1 MTTDVAKIDKKSR
14 RGYLTHSVS
23 KIICDLR
30 LWALHQVC
38 MVIPTQALC
47 VIACVLGLWTSALA
61 QQPIAP
67 VDFRPFVDGRNWIVR
82 QPLVYTIGVS
92 KDTITV
98 PPGFVTDF
106 ASIPQVF
113 HSLLRQN
120 GLYLLPA
127 VVHDYLYWTQSC
139 SRDQSDQILNLGMI
153 ENNVPGPQRLAIYGA
168 VRAAGGF
175 AWDANTK
182 DRAAK
187 LIRILPP
194 DRLDIGPNKLW
205 PDYQR
210 ELSRAGVLE
219 APSAVIS
226 VSFCARGDLA
236 TNDALGIK

>member
-1 MTTDVAKIDKKSR
+1 
-14 RGYLTHSVS
+14 
-23 KIICDLR
+23 
-30 LWALHQVC
+30 
-38 MVIPTQALC
+38 
-47 VIACVLGLWTSALA
+47 
-61 QQPIAP
+61 
-67 VDFRPFVDGRNWIVR
+67 
-82 QPLVYTIGVS
+82 
-92 KDTITV
+92 
-98 PPGFVTDF
+98 
-106 ASIPQVF
+106 
-113 HSLLRQN
+113 
-120 GLYLLPA
+120 
-127 VVHDYLYWTQSC
+127 
-139 SRDQSDQILNLGMI
+139 MI

-236 TNDALGIK
+236 TNDALGTK